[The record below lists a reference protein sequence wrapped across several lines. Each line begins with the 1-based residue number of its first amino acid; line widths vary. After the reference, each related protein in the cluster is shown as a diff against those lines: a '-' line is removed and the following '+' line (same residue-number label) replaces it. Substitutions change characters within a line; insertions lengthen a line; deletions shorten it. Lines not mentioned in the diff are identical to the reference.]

1 LIKSTKRQTSVKSK
15 IARIL
20 DVSTLNEPIG
30 KTVDIFL
37 IILILLNTVA
47 IILESVSSIFKQY
60 QAHFF
65 YFEVFSVAVFS
76 TEYILRVWSC
86 TESQDKRFHQ
96 PFSGRLKFMRS
107 PMAIIDLL
115 AILPFYLSALFAIDL
130 RFLRVFRL
138 LRVFK
143 LTRYSGAMGLLL
155 TVFKEEASS
164 FLAAFFVLFI
174 LLIIA
179 SSGIYLIEHKIQ
191 PDAFG
196 SIPSAMWWAMATL
209 TTVGYG
215 DVTPITPMGK
225 FFGSFITII
234 GMGMVALP
242 AGILASGF
250 SEQLRIRRSNYQ
262 AQVDIALDDGVLT
275 ENEKNELEKLRREL
289 GLSREDAKHVLH
301 KTQQMGASSEKLC
314 PMCHGTG
321 RRDTEND

>member
-1 LIKSTKRQTSVKSK
+1 MRTANIKSKVAQ
-15 IARIL
+15 IL

-30 KTVDIFL
+30 KTIDIFL
-37 IILILLNTVA
+37 IVLILLNTLA
-47 IILESVSSIFKQY
+47 IILESVSSIFKSY
-60 QAHFF
+60 QPQFF
-65 YFEVFSVAVFS
+65 YFEIFSVAIFS
-76 TEYILRVWSC
+76 VEYILRVWSC
-86 TESQDKRFHQ
+86 TEGQDPRFHK
-96 PFSGRLKFMRS
+96 PLAGRLRFMRS
-107 PMAIIDLL
+107 PMAIIDLM

-179 SSGIYLIEHKIQ
+179 SSGIYLIEHRIQ

-262 AQVDIALDDGVLT
+262 AQVDLALCDGVLT
-275 ENEKNELEKLRREL
+275 DLEKNELEKLRREL

-301 KTQQMGASSEKLC
+301 NTLKTDESAKNLC
-314 PMCHGTG
+314 PTCHGSG
-321 RRDTEND
+321 RR